1 MLEKILQSEI
11 WRNIFSGIGGTIIG
25 AILTAVCTNFQNR
38 IQKIKCYYLEDDVL
52 SKIPIKDD
60 NDVIR
65 NNIHCKK
72 FKITNTT
79 NRDYNSLKIIFQF
92 DPSAEI
98 LECWSI
104 SKEGWNAQKIKT
116 NLIDNNQADANIKSF
131 NRGDSVEY
139 TFKVANIS
147 DNKYYITENKSLGV
161 KIKCKDRRKRR
172 KIKSKKSDKLL
183 VNRH

>member
-1 MLEKILQSEI
+1 MLEQILQSEI
-11 WRNIFSGIGGTIIG
+11 LQWFFSGIGGTILG
-25 AILTAVCTNFQNR
+25 AFINSKYTNYQNR
-38 IQKIKCYYLEDDVL
+38 IQKIKCYYLEDEVL
-52 SKIPIKDD
+52 LKIPMKDE

-72 FKITNTT
+72 FKITNTA
-79 NRDYNSLKIIFQF
+79 NRDFDSLKIIFQF

-104 SKEGWNAQKIKT
+104 AKEGWNVQKIKP
-116 NLIDNNQADANIKSF
+116 NLIDKNQADANIKSF
-131 NRGDSVEY
+131 NRGDSIEY

-147 DNKYYITENKSLGV
+147 DNKYYVTENKSLGV
-161 KIKCKDRRKRR
+161 KIECKDKRKRR
-172 KIKSKKSDKLL
+172 KITSKKSDKLL

>member
-1 MLEKILQSEI
+1 MLEQILTSDIFQCV
-11 WRNIFSGIGGTIIG
+11 FSGIGCTILGVVING
-25 AILTAVCTNFQNR
+25 KYTNYKNR
-38 IQKIKCYYLEDDVL
+38 IQKIKCYYLEDEVL
-52 SKIPIKDD
+52 LQIPMKDE
-60 NDVIR
+60 NDIIR

-79 NRDYNSLKIIFQF
+79 NRDFDSLKIIFQF

-104 SKEGWNAQKIKT
+104 SKEGWNAQKIKPS
-116 NLIDNNQADANIKSF
+116 LIDKNQADANIKSF
-131 NRGDSVEY
+131 NRGDSIEY

-161 KIKCKDRRKRR
+161 KIECKDKRERRKL
-172 KIKSKKSDKLL
+172 KSKKSDKLL